1 MKKAFTVVEMLISTI
16 IIWLISIVIFRVYIT
31 IMNISSRIENEKI
44 INTEFLF
51 VSQSVQ
57 NLAEKANIDY
67 EKYDSNTLFSTNWF
81 VQTLYLTW
89 EEWTFSVYLTGECGE
104 DLSQIR
110 KKNCWIQ
117 LDKNGDKIDLT
128 DKNKIYITKFYFKL
142 LPYDDIKKYNLSY
155 NDTYQ
160 NGFWIF
166 AESYIKKYSEINYP
180 FKVKFNYQNF
190 YNIRKYDF

>member
-1 MKKAFTVVEMLISTI
+1 MKKSFTIIEMLISSI
-16 IIWLISIVIFRVYIT
+16 IIWLIVVVVFRIYIT
-31 IMNISSRIENEKI
+31 ILNLSTRIENEKI

-57 NLAEKANIDY
+57 NLAEKSNINY
-67 EKYDSNTLFSTNWF
+67 EEYNSNDLTDRHWF
-81 VQTLYLTW
+81 VETLYLTW
-89 EEWTFSVYLTGECGE
+89 SEWWLSIYLTGDCWEA
-104 DLSQIR
+104 LSEIR
-110 KKNCWIQ
+110 SKNCWIQ
-117 LDKNGDKIDLT
+117 LDKNGNKIDLT

-142 LPYDDIKKYNLSY
+142 LPYDNIANYNL
-155 NDTYQ
+155 DFHDIYQ

-166 AESYIKKYSEINYP
+166 AESYIKRYDEQKRP